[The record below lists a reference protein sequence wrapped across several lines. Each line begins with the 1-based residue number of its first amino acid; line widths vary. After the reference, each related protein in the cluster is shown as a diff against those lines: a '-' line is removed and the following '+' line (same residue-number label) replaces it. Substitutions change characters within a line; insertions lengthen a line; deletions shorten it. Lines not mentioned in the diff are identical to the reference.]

1 MVSMWLNNKNNS
13 VCLYRMV
20 QHMLLKRGLDYL
32 LHLVVLLKEQYLQLL
47 VLGVDSLIV
56 SINLLNYILKCQ
68 LVLES

>member
-1 MVSMWLNNKNNS
+1 MVSFWLNNKNNS